1 MNKTITIKDESIEI
15 MRDGYNI
22 IEQTIYGDNIPEVLI
37 QSLTYARDNLDMDNM
52 GAVDVLGYLIEAL
65 EKAK

>member
-1 MNKTITIKDESIEI
+1 MRKTITIKDESIEI

-52 GAVDVLGYLIEAL
+52 GAMDVLGYLIEAL

>member
-1 MNKTITIKDESIEI
+1 MRKTITIKDESIEI